1 MSLHKQI
8 WDTFSKID
16 VSGHVEK
23 KNGLDYLSWA
33 FAISK
38 LNEHYPN
45 NSYAF
50 TETTLEGGT
59 VMTECVMTIQDGKET
74 AIRTMWL
81 PVMDYRNKAI
91 ANPDAFAI
99 NTTRMRC
106 LVKCLAMWGL
116 GLSLYS
122 KTELYDEPESGVSIK
137 TAEAP
142 KKRINKEQKQMY
154 VTAFLD
160 ALEDEDALA
169 LKELGDEL
177 KEDEP
182 MMSAVWSEFSSK
194 QKASIK
200 EILDTLRKNTL

>member
-59 VMTECVMTIQDGKET
+59 VMTECVMTIQDGKEI
-74 AIRTMWL
+74 AVRTMWL

-122 KTELYDEPESGVSIK
+122 KTELTDEPEP
-137 TAEAP
+137 P

-160 ALEDEDALA
+160 ALEVEDALA

-194 QKASIK
+194 QKAEIK
-200 EILDTLRKNTL
+200 SILDTLRKNTL